1 MIGDFFPLDKVCVGR
16 GTYGPIHAIS
26 YGGADE
32 GLEIGD
38 FCSIADNVTFLL
50 GGGHSMSCL
59 STYPF
64 RAKYLNAGESQTK
77 GRIVLDDDVW
87 IGFGA
92 TIMPGVHLARGCVV
106 GAGALVTKD
115 VPAYAV
121 VGGVPAR
128 VIKYRFEKDV
138 VARLMA
144 IDFDKIDREFVA
156 REIDL
161 LESPIDQET
170 LGVLEAKLA
179 CVK

>member
-1 MIGDFFPLDKVCVGR
+1 M
-16 GTYGPIHAIS
+16 
-26 YGGADE
+26 
-32 GLEIGD
+32 
-38 FCSIADNVTFLL
+38 
-50 GGGHSMSCL
+50 
-59 STYPF
+59 
-64 RAKYLNAGESQTK
+64 
-77 GRIVLDDDVW
+77 
-87 IGFGA
+87 
-92 TIMPGVHLARGCVV
+92 
-106 GAGALVTKD
+106 TKD